1 VKQDTKRKALAG
13 LSAVALAIV
22 VVAPAAASWHGLVA
36 TGRDLFHLGGGWEY
50 LVPLTLD
57 GAALYSGALA
67 IRAILAGDSAFGARL
82 LTALY
87 AVGAASFN
95 AFHARTA
102 AGGNLMSALFF
113 AGASLSAVVLWDV
126 TLRALRRD
134 QLRDLGA
141 IEAPLPRFRLLR
153 WVVDLPMTAR
163 AWRVAVIEQISDPT
177 VALQRARELRGMP
190 AVPMR
195 TAVAERITTTDVP
208 ALDVAQDDTREDTHD
223 EQGADDAAAGE
234 ERDGTAGEALLGS
247 GAAGGADVR
256 GEEPGVGGERGAH
269 DVGLVRHGDDGVRD
283 VPAGGFRLSGGVQSK
298 ADAVRAAFD
307 HLGGRDIPG
316 ALALLAE
323 QGVSV
328 DRSYAYTVKWQPKT
342 AELRA
347 LPGGAR

>member
-1 VKQDTKRKALAG
+1 VKQETKRRALAG

-36 TGRDLFHLGGGWEY
+36 TGRDLFHLTGGWEY

-102 AGGNLMSALFF
+102 AGGNLPSAMFF
-113 AGASLSAVVLWDV
+113 AAASLSAVVLWDV

-177 VALQRARELRGMP
+177 VALQRARELRGMD
-190 AVPMR
+190 AIPMR
-195 TAVAERITTTDVP
+195 TAVAERITTTPDVP
-208 ALDVAQDDTREDTHD
+208 ALDVALDDTREDTND
-223 EQGADDAAAGE
+223 EQGADDAASE
-234 ERDGTAGEALLGS
+234 ERDGTAGEALLGRG
-247 GAAGGADVR
+247 GAGTADVR
-256 GEEPGVGGERGAH
+256 DQEPRVSSEHGAH
-269 DVGLVRHGDDGVRD
+269 DVGLVQRGNLGDRD
-283 VPAGGFRLSGGVQSK
+283 VPAEGFRLTGGVQSK
-298 ADAVRAAFD
+298 ADAVRTAFD
-307 HLGGRDIPG
+307 HIGTRDIPA

-328 DRSYAYTVKWQPKT
+328 DRSYAYTVKWAPKT

-347 LPGGAR
+347 ITGGAR

>member
-1 VKQDTKRKALAG
+1 VNETKRRALTS

-22 VVAPAAASWHGLVA
+22 LIAPAAASWHGLVA
-36 TGRDLFHLGGGWEY
+36 TGHDLFHLTDGWEY
-50 LVPLTLD
+50 LVPVTLD
-57 GAALYSGALA
+57 GAALYSGVLA
-67 IRAILAGDSAFGARL
+67 MRAILNGDSAFGSRL

-87 AVGAASFN
+87 AIGGAGFN

-102 AGGNLMSALFF
+102 ADGNVPSALYF

-153 WVVDLPMTAR
+153 WLVDLPMTAR
-163 AWRVAVIEQISDPT
+163 AWRIAVIEQISDPT

-190 AVPMR
+190 AIPVR

-208 ALDVAQDDTREDTHD
+208 ALDVAQDDTREDTND
-223 EQGADDAAAGE
+223 EQGTADDAAGE
-234 ERDGTAGEALLGS
+234 ERDGTAGEALLGRG
-247 GAAGGADVR
+247 GAGSADVR
-256 GEEPGVGGERGAH
+256 GEGPDDGGEHGREG
-269 DVGLVRHGDDGVRD
+269 VGLVHDRGGRGDDVL
-283 VPAGGFRLSGGVQSK
+283 PEAFRLTGGVQSK
-298 ADAVRAAFD
+298 ADAVRVAFD
-307 HLGGRDIPG
+307 HLGGRDIPA

-323 QGVSV
+323 QGVTV

-347 LPGGAR
+347 ITGGAR